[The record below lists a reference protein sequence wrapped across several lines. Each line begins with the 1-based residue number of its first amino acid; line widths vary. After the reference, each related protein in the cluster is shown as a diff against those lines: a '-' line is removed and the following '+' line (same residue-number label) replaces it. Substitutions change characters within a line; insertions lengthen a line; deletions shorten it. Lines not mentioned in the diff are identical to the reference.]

1 MSDPNRDLEKKFT
14 NYLQNKQ
21 YERLQFEVEMMGD
34 INTQNNPL
42 IIFYYASSIYL
53 QEKSKQKELLYASD
67 LFEKVYRKSNNHLQ
81 SLYNMIAI
89 SFKTRVFKNV
99 MLLAKKEH
107 EKNQKDIMLI
117 DGLARINLYLA
128 NHKEGINYFRSLF
141 EILPEKLNGRL
152 PFISSL
158 NYASDVSQE
167 EYLQECLKYTG
178 VLEKKLKIE
187 KDFFKIEKKNNGK
200 IKLSFLS
207 ADFKTHSVTH
217 FLKDL
222 LKKIDRSNFEIILI
236 SNLKIEEHDS
246 STEDLKKL
254 ADQWYDIENYT
265 DSNLVSFLRSLN
277 LEILIDLSGF
287 TIGNRFEA
295 IAQRCAKTQI
305 LWLGYNNTLGTKN
318 IDYIISDK
326 NLVNPDEFSTYKE
339 KILFMPSIWNALSPP
354 DKLPDIERNSDD
366 SKFTFCSFNNF
377 LKISE
382 KTIEVWSKII
392 TQTNSNIL
400 LKDSLNGGDELKL
413 NIINKF
419 LKYGVKSE
427 NLIFLKREKEIY
439 DHLKLYNKADVALD
453 TFPYPGVTT
462 SYEAVLMGL
471 PVLSMKGFN
480 MNSRCGESINKNLGM
495 DHLIADDYEDYVN
508 KAIMLKKDE
517 SLKKNYGIN
526 LRDKALASPLFDTS
540 LFTKNFEKILKET
553 CN

>member
-21 YERLQFEVEMMGD
+21 YERLQFEAEMMGD

-99 MLLAKKEH
+99 MLLAKKEY
-107 EKNQKDIMLI
+107 EKNQKDTMLI

-178 VLEKKLKIE
+178 VLEKKLEVE

-517 SLKKNYGIN
+517 NLKKNYGIH
-526 LRDKALASPLFDTS
+526 LRDKALASPLFDTN